1 MDIFVFKNFFCIFRD
16 YPRFFFVKP
25 SLLILFFGWPNVA
38 LSFPC
43 DQTPDSAGSFNHRMV
58 AHLVQADFFCFA
70 MFRMWTF
77 GHGLLNR
84 LRFFRLVPCFV
95 YPVINIDICF
105 KTGGFIT
112 HFWSMCTLFKGCWN
126 IIKYIFTISI
136 FLTTCFIYLIT
147 SQKIVVLLIDGFEF
161 SV

>member
-1 MDIFVFKNFFCIFRD
+1 MSLKTFSVSLGITLV
-16 YPRFFFVKP
+16 FFFVKP

-58 AHLVQADFFCFA
+58 AHLVEADFFLFCHVSHVNFWPWPIKSPA
-70 MFRMWTF
+70 
-77 GHGLLNR
+77 
-84 LRFFRLVPCFV
+84 FFRIVSCFV

-105 KTGGFIT
+105 KTGGFFT
-112 HFWSMCTLFKGCWN
+112 HFWSMCTLFKGCWI